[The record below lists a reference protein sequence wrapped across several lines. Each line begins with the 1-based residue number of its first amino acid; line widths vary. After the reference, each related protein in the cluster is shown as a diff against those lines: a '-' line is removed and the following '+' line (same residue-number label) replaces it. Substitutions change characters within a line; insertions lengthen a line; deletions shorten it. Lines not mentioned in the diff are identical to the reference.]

1 MDIIPQLAL
10 VILLVF
16 LNGFFVASEFA
27 LVAVRKTRIDELV
40 KQGNKSAKLVQRAI
54 EHLDTYISATQLGI
68 TLASLG
74 LGWVGEPVL
83 ADLLQP
89 LFENFLP
96 DKAALITAHGI
107 AVTIAF
113 SIITFLHIVLGE
125 LAPKSIALQKA
136 EKTSLWIIRPLGLF
150 TTIFKPFI
158 YILNGAGI
166 LVLKLVGFKAPS
178 GHQLVHSE
186 EEIKM
191 ILAQSAEEGAIEKEE
206 AEMVYSVLKLGDT
219 PVGKIMIPKTKII
232 AFEKDTTLR
241 QMIKV
246 FQKNPHSRFPV
257 YEEDL
262 NHILGFIHVKDV
274 YKNLFS
280 QSKFETFREV
290 YIRFLFKNRDRKLSK
305 MGIIREIP
313 KISENKKI
321 DDVMILLREKRVH
334 MAIVKDEN
342 NKTAGIITLE
352 DLVESLVGDIHDEF
366 EIAEKGESKTDKVKK
381 ITSFIK
387 RKF

>member
-1 MDIIPQLAL
+1 MEIIPQLAL
-10 VILLVF
+10 IIFLVL

-27 LVAVRKTRIDELV
+27 LVGVRKTRIDELA
-40 KQGNKSAKLVQRAI
+40 KKDNKSAKLVQKALN
-54 EHLDTYISATQLGI
+54 HLDTYISATQLGI
-68 TLASLG
+68 TLASLA
-74 LGWVGEPVL
+74 LGWVGEPFL
-83 ADLLQP
+83 AHF
-89 LFENFLP
+89 FEPFFDEFLP
-96 DKAALITAHGI
+96 ANLAFISSHGL
-107 AVTIAF
+107 AFAIAF

-136 EKTSLWIIRPLGLF
+136 EKTSLWVIRPLLIF
-150 TTIFKPFI
+150 TTAFKPFI
-158 YILNGAGI
+158 YVLNGAGI
-166 LVLKLVGFKAPS
+166 LVLKIIGFKAPS

-191 ILAQSAEEGAIEKEE
+191 ILAQSAEEGAIEKQE

-219 PVGKIMIPKTKII
+219 PVRKVMIPKSRVI
-232 AFEKDTTLR
+232 AFEKDTSLKH
-241 QMIKV
+241 MIKI
-246 FQKNPHSRFPV
+246 FQKNPHSRFPI
-257 YEEDL
+257 YEDDID
-262 NHILGFIHVKDV
+262 HILGFIHVKDV

-280 QSKFETFREV
+280 QNKFESFREV
-290 YIRFLFKNRDRKLSK
+290 YLNFLFKNRERKLSK
-305 MGIIREIP
+305 MGIIREVP

-321 DDVMILLREKRVH
+321 DDAMILLREKRVH

-342 NKTAGIITLE
+342 NKTSGIVTLE

-366 EIAEKGESKTDKVKK
+366 EIAEKGDSKTEKVKK